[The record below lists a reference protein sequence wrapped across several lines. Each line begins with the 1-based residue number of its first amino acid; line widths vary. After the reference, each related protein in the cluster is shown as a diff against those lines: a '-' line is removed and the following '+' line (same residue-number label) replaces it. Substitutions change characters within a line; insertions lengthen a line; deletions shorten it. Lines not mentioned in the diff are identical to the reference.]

1 MGRDTM
7 NRTPALIASA
17 AIAAF
22 TILAACSS
30 SPPQMTVH
38 GTVEVAVHSIDG
50 FFSAYQ
56 QITDHEA
63 QVTIT
68 NPSGTVIAVTTADN
82 GTVKQA
88 PTNPDADEET
98 VGFTVKVPEGL
109 SSYGISVSG
118 VPGTV
123 RFSQAQMR
131 QGPALCVGDACSG

>member
-1 MGRDTM
+1 MGRETM

-22 TILAACSS
+22 MILAACSS
-30 SPPQMTVH
+30 SPQQMTVH
-38 GTVEVAVHSIDG
+38 GTVEVAVQSFDE
-50 FFSAYQ
+50 FSAYQ
-56 QITDHEA
+56 QITDDDA

-82 GTVKQA
+82 GNVNQA
-88 PTNPDADEET
+88 PTGPDDETET

-109 SSYGISVSG
+109 SFYGISVSG
-118 VPGTV
+118 APGTV
-123 RFSQAQMR
+123 QFSQAQMR